1 MLNSKISLLGV
12 ALLLLA
18 VLGQSALAVGTAPQ
32 NNAPAEA
39 PAKPSSA
46 PESPAPVVLPSGGK
60 SATKLELD
68 AIRTQNALAAERA
81 KAMGTANGTGTAPG
95 QPVPAIDARPIS
107 VESTSG
113 RGGSANA
120 SNPERSARVTM
131 VAGPQGKLA
140 ATIMTAQGLVVA
152 RVGDRVPGLGTIR
165 SVSINEVLVESGKGK
180 QVVTVSLPFSA
191 EPASN
196 LIQSGAPTP
205 GIGSISSSGL
215 PFGGR

>member
-1 MLNSKISLLGV
+1 MSNSKISLLGV
-12 ALLLLA
+12 ALLA
-18 VLGQSALAVGTAPQ
+18 VLGQSAQAVGTALQ

-46 PESPAPVVLPSGGK
+46 PESHAPVVLPSGAK

-68 AIRTQNALAAERA
+68 AIRTQNALAAERT
-81 KAMGTANGTGTAPG
+81 KAMGTANGTASG

-113 RGGSANA
+113 RGGANA
-120 SNPERSARVTM
+120 GNLERSARVTM

-152 RVGDRVPGLGTIR
+152 HAGDRVPGLGTIR

-196 LIQSGAPTP
+196 MIQSGVPTP
-205 GIGSISSSGL
+205 GSGTISSSGL